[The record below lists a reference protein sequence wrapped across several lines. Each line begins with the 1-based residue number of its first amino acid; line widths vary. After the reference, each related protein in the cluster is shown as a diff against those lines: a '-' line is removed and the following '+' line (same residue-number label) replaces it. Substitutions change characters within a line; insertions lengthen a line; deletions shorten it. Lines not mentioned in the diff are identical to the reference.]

1 MYVTRSWVEWPTGER
16 GRGFYARVRSAYSV
30 PMPFI
35 KTVPPGRATGRT
47 AEVYGW
53 GYRTAGYPKMPNI
66 VQVFSLRAGS
76 MRRMIRT
83 WELAMV
89 VGREPRMMRE
99 LAAVTVSR
107 FNACHY

>member
-1 MYVTRSWVEWPTGER
+1 M
-16 GRGFYARVRSAYSV
+16 A
-30 PMPFI
+30 FI
-35 KTVPPGRATGRT
+35 KTVPPSRATGET

-53 GYRTAGYPKMPNI
+53 GYRMTGYPKMPNI
-66 VQVFSLRAGS
+66 VQVFSLRPGS

-89 VGREPRMMRE
+89 VGDEPRVMRE
-99 LAAVTVSR
+99 LVAVAVSK